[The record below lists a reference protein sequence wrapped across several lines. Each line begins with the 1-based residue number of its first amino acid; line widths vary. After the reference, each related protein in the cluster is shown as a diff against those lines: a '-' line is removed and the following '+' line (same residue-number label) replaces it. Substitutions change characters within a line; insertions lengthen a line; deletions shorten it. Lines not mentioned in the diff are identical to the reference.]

1 MRKIESYL
9 PVFQGFYGTSF
20 ESDMAEENTLHNLDE
35 DGIEIK
41 DDRDI
46 EWDYEEYR
54 NRVGKTAVGS
64 VENYLKHDGLSIGI
78 EFEKIYSPRFYN
90 FENDSIYCTY
100 SVTDEDFAKL
110 IEYCE
115 SHHTAFKEFLLDNY
129 ASRSGFSSFFD
140 TMPQTWFDEYLEEGS
155 NKFERAF
162 VGILEF
168 YLQEE
173 GYTVD
178 DMLSDCQ
185 EDCGYIDYKLLN

>member
-1 MRKIESYL
+1 MKKIKSYL
-9 PVFQGFYGTSF
+9 PCFPGFYSTNF
-20 ESDMAEENTLHNLDE
+20 ESDYAEESVLEEHSETNYTEYNKVDFNY
-35 DGIEIK
+35 K
-41 DDRDI
+41 
-46 EWDYEEYR
+46 EYR
-54 NRVGKTAVGS
+54 NRVGKTAIGS
-64 VENYLKHDGLSIGI
+64 VENCLNNDGFSIGI
-78 EFEKIYSPRFYN
+78 EFERIYSPSFYN

-100 SVTDEDFAKL
+100 SVNDEDFERL
-110 IEYCE
+110 IEYCKDNLSE
-115 SHHTAFKEFLLDNY
+115 FKTFLDDNY

>member
-1 MRKIESYL
+1 MIDIKSYL
-9 PVFQGFYGTSF
+9 PVFQGFAYTNF
-20 ESDMAEENTLHNLDE
+20 DSDYAEESVLEEHSETNYTEYNKVDFNY
-35 DGIEIK
+35 K
-41 DDRDI
+41 
-46 EWDYEEYR
+46 EYR

-110 IEYCE
+110 IEYCK
-115 SHHTAFKEFLLDNY
+115 SHHTAFKGFLLDNY